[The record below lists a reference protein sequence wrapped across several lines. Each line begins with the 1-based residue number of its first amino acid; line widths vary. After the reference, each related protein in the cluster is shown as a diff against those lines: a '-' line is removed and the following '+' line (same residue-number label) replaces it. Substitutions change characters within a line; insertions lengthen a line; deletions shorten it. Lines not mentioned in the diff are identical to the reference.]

1 MRSFSRDKLE
11 DIVCDFV
18 KKLLSPAA
26 LEEVKEYL
34 KENQHFINGQNNM
47 RKEEIAR
54 EIASLEC
61 KINTTADLLIETPS
75 TALKEKLLSFENQK
89 QQLEIESSRL
99 EVSELTDE
107 KIEEYMLH
115 VKNFD
120 TLSRKEKK
128 MYIAKCIEK
137 ITLEKD
143 GNIKIQTTYNKVVCK
158 DGGATQI

>member
-120 TLSRKEKK
+120 TLSRKENVYCK
-128 MYIAKCIEK
+128 MHRKNH
-137 ITLEKD
+137 T
-143 GNIKIQTTYNKVVCK
+143 
-158 DGGATQI
+158 